1 MIKKWVQSQI
11 GNFIPKHKS
20 PLSKGQ
26 IIFDWGM
33 QYTIENITF
42 KTIRLC
48 PCTLQICFF
57 KEDMSIQSFE
67 TTIIPILGLPLG
79 SLGKKC
85 HLDVPLW
92 IVTEYSIGR
101 GVVPPPKGCGLC
113 KICP

>member
-67 TTIIPILGLPLG
+67 TTRVPILGLLLESPR
-79 SLGKKC
+79 KKC
-85 HLDVPLW
+85 HLN
-92 IVTEYSIGR
+92 VTPMESHKYTIRR
-101 GVVPPPKGCGLC
+101 GMVPPPKGCELC
-113 KICP
+113 KSCV